1 MFADVTT
8 NLAWFFL
15 IIALIGW
22 AFYGVANIRKSR
34 AEIGSEIKLAA
45 NRKPYYD
52 DEILEGK
59 KIERTQLLGLA
70 FLAIITVSLPLYW
83 VLEPGRQEGAGN
95 LAAGGLTSTASGHF
109 FPL

>member
-22 AFYGVANIRKSR
+22 AIYGLANIRKSR

-59 KIERTQLLGLA
+59 KIERTQLIGIA
-70 FLAIITVSLPLYW
+70 FLAIVTLALPL
-83 VLEPGRQEGAGN
+83 
-95 LAAGGLTSTASGHF
+95 
-109 FPL
+109 

>member
-8 NLAWFFL
+8 NLSWFFL
-15 IIALIGW
+15 VIALIGW
-22 AFYGVANIRKSR
+22 ALYGLANIRKSR

-59 KIERTQLLGLA
+59 KIERTQLIGIA
-70 FLAIITVSLPLYW
+70 FLARSSRRCKKWMGPSLRIMGQPS
-83 VLEPGRQEGAGN
+83 V
-95 LAAGGLTSTASGHF
+95 
-109 FPL
+109 